1 MVSVTG
7 KIALVTGGGT
17 GIGKAIAAALAQK
30 GAKVAIASRTS
41 AHVEG
46 AAQELQSRGLA
57 VLALRLDVTK
67 KSDIERGIEA
77 LLSQWGP
84 PHILVNNAGISG
96 LSMIDD
102 PDDGQWFD
110 IVNTNL
116 NGLYLIT
123 KAVLRHMPTQA
134 GGRVINISSVLGK
147 FGVPGYTAYCTTKH
161 GVIGFTRALALEV
174 VSRGI
179 TVNTVCPGWVDTEM
193 AALGINETAALQG
206 ITPAQFKAQA
216 IEAVPIKRFL
226 DARRSRR
233 ARLLY
238 CFRRSWRYYRAGD
251 QHLRRPN
258 DGVRQMTSTGLAQ
271 ISEQYFLSS
280 DRNLREPINHHRP
293 QSGNTRKDCRIA
305 GRPARGRR
313 LGAVERGREAQAIG
327 DRPASPSARDCF
339 TGYGTCC
346 SMKARNSLISSPQ
359 KPAGPCRSLRQRT
372 FLSLRRDRLL
382 GEKERSIISG
392 RKKSART
399 FHCSNPKKWF
409 PSMRR
414 AASSASLARGIFRWR

>member
-1 MVSVTG
+1 MISVTG

-67 KSDIERGIEA
+67 KSDIERGIDS

-193 AALGINETAALQG
+193 AALGINATAALQG

-226 DARRSRR
+226 DPDEVAELVCYIASD
-233 ARLLY
+233 AA
-238 CFRRSWRYYRAGD
+238 SGI
-251 QHLRRPN
+251 
-258 DGVRQMTSTGLAQ
+258 TG
-271 ISEQYFLSS
+271 
-280 DRNLREPINHHRP
+280 
-293 QSGNTRKDCRIA
+293 
-305 GRPARGRR
+305 
-313 LGAVERGREAQAIG
+313 QAINICG
-327 DRPASPSARDCF
+327 GQ
-339 TGYGTCC
+339 T
-346 SMKARNSLISSPQ
+346 M
-359 KPAGPCRSLRQRT
+359 
-372 FLSLRRDRLL
+372 
-382 GEKERSIISG
+382 
-392 RKKSART
+392 
-399 FHCSNPKKWF
+399 
-409 PSMRR
+409 M
-414 AASSASLARGIFRWR
+414 